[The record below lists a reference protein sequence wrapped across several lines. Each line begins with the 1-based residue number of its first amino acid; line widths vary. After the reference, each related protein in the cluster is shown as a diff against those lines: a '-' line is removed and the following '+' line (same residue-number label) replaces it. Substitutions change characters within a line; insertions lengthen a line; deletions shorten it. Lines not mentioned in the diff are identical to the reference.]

1 MKLVIKNG
9 RVVNPSKNID
19 KKMDILIEDGII
31 KQIASLIKEEDG
43 DKVLDATDMIIAP
56 GFIDIHAH
64 LREPGGER
72 AETIETGTWSAV
84 NGGFTAVAAMP
95 NTNPCMDNAA
105 IVSLVREKA
114 KRAGYAKVLPVGAVS
129 KKRESKELANI
140 GEMVGE
146 GIIAISDDGSAVA
159 TAEMIKKALEY
170 CKPFG
175 IPVMEH
181 AEDHSLTKG
190 AVINESYMS
199 TKLGLKGMPSIAEDI
214 IVARDIMVNKQVG
227 SWIHI
232 AHLSSEYSLKI
243 IKDAKSRGEKVTCD
257 VTPHHL
263 FLNDEV
269 LNDFNTNHIMK
280 PPLRKESDRIA
291 MIEGIKDGT
300 IDCIA
305 TDHAPHPLEF
315 KNCEIDICAFGII
328 GFETSIPIIIDLLHH
343 KHKVP
348 ISRIVELM
356 AINPSKIA
364 GIEENRLKEGAVADL
379 TIFSPNKEVVIDSS
393 MFKSRA
399 RNTPFN
405 GQKFMGRPEYT
416 IMKDKVFTCKVG
428 EYL

>member
-9 RVVNPSKNID
+9 RVVNPAKNID
-19 KKMDILIEDGII
+19 KKLDILIENGVI
-31 KQIASLIKEEDG
+31 KEIAPLIKEETA
-43 DKVLDATDMIIAP
+43 DKVIDATDMVIAP
-56 GFIDIHAH
+56 GFVDIHSH
-64 LREPGGER
+64 LREPGFER
-72 AETIETGTWSAV
+72 AETIESGTWSAV

-114 KRAGYAKVLPVGAVS
+114 KRAGYARVLPVGAVS
-129 KKRESKELANI
+129 KKREGKELASI
-140 GEMVGE
+140 GEMVEE
-146 GIIAISDDGSAVA
+146 GIIAISDDGSSVA
-159 TAEMIKKALEY
+159 TAELIKKALEY

-190 AVINESYMS
+190 AVINESYIS
-199 TKLGLKGMPSIAEDI
+199 TKLGLKGMPTIAEDI
-214 IVARDIMVNKQVG
+214 IVARDIMVNKQVDG
-227 SWIHI
+227 WIHI
-232 AHLSSEYSLKI
+232 AHLSSEYSLKL
-243 IKDAKSRGEKVTCD
+243 IKDAKERGEKVTCD
-257 VTPHHL
+257 ITPHHL

-269 LNDFNTNHIMK
+269 LEEFNTNHIMK
-280 PPLRKESDRIA
+280 PPLRTEKDRQA
-291 MIEGIKDGT
+291 MVEGIIDGT

-305 TDHAPHPLEF
+305 TDHAPHPLEY

-328 GFETSIPIIIDLLHH
+328 GFETALPIVLDLLHH
-343 KHKVP
+343 KHNV
-348 ISRIVELM
+348 SLTRIVELM

-364 GIEENRLKEGAVADL
+364 GMEENRLKEGMKADL
-379 TIFSPNKEVVIDSS
+379 TIFSPSKEVTIDSS

-405 GQKFMGRPEYT
+405 GKTFKGRPEFT
-416 IMKDKVFTCKVG
+416 IIEDKIITCKVG